1 MNIRKFFV
9 KSFVLVSAMSALL
22 TTGISAYAKDV
33 SWEYKATN
41 FYDYTDT
48 YNGDGSEMYCATN
61 GTSLT
66 SKKSSYDGAYKWVR
80 FSILGKS
87 NNSYYTID
95 SREATGTTSS
105 VSTESLPMTSA
116 VARRIHKAQLYETSD
131 INSGVI
137 DNFDV
142 RINKN

>member
-1 MNIRKFFV
+1 MNIKKFFI
-9 KSFVLVSAMSALL
+9 KSFVVVSAMSALL

-33 SWEYKATN
+33 SWEYRATN

-48 YNGDGSEMYCATN
+48 YDGNGSKMYCATS

-66 SKKSSYDGAYKWVR
+66 SKNSNYDGAYKWVR

-87 NNSYYTID
+87 NGSYYTID
-95 SREATGTTSS
+95 SREATGTLSS
-105 VSTESLPMTSA
+105 VSTEALPMTSA

-131 INSGVI
+131 INTDVI
-137 DNFDV
+137 DTFDV